1 MKLSQQERQRIDA
14 ASAAAEAR
22 TQARFVSVVLPASER
37 YTLYP
42 PLWGAMIALMA
53 GACLALAKP
62 ELSLRLGILIEAAVF
77 AAFALAFD
85 WFALRLL
92 LVPKRV
98 KHEHARNL
106 AHREFA
112 ARILAPGR
120 EGILFFVS
128 LGERY
133 VEILA
138 TREIHARVGEAAW
151 NAIVVD
157 FTAAAKAGRIA
168 DGAVAAT
175 EACAGHLA
183 AHFPK
188 ENPPSH

>member
-1 MKLSQQERQRIDA
+1 MKLSQAERQRIHA
-14 ASAAAEAR
+14 AIAAAEAR
-22 TQARFVSVVLPASER
+22 TQARFAAVIVAASER

-42 PLWGAMIALMA
+42 PLWGAMVALMA
-53 GACLALAKP
+53 GAVLALARP
-62 ELSLRLGILIEAAVF
+62 ELSLRLGILIVAAIF
-77 AAFALAFD
+77 AAFALVFD
-85 WFALRLL
+85 WFGLRLL
-92 LVPKRV
+92 LVPRRA

-138 TREIHARVGEAAW
+138 SRDVHVRVGEAAW
-151 NAIVVD
+151 NAIVAD
-157 FTAAAKAGRIA
+157 FTASAKAGRVA
-168 DGAVAAT
+168 DGAIAAI

-183 AHFPK
+183 AHFP
-188 ENPPSH
+188 PSP